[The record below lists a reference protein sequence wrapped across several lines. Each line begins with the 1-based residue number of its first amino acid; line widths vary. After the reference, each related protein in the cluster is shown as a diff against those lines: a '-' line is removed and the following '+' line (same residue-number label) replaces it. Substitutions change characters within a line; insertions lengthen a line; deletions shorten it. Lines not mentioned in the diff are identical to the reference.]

1 MDIMLKVLKSNFEE
15 EIMEEINSSFIKI
28 DKNKESISNLSR
40 KNDKIYSDLSLTKAE
55 LLKYLTIKLD
65 NLKSKHFLTLS
76 EFLYP
81 EKTYNEMNGKNI
93 RDDFIFLFYDSL
105 NKIHVL
111 YPDDI
116 SALFIYKQV
125 KKVDANN
132 FRNFTEDNIRK
143 DIEKVWNTTK
153 RFNWIS
159 SLEKSD
165 SLRILRKDGI
175 LIIPTFIYLS
185 NGRKTHSKMK
195 INNCFIFRRTP
206 ETKKLFEMRDLIL
219 KILQSN

>member
-1 MDIMLKVLKSNFEE
+1 MLKILKTNFEG
-15 EIMEEINSSFIKI
+15 EIMEEIRTSFEKI
-28 DKNKESISNLSR
+28 EKNKESMENLSR
-40 KNDKIYSDLSLTKAE
+40 KNDKIYSDLSLTKTE

-81 EKTYNEMNGKNI
+81 EKSYNEMNSKKI
-93 RDDFIFLFYDSL
+93 REDFIFLFYDSL
-105 NKIHVL
+105 KKVHVL

-132 FRNFTEDNIRK
+132 FRQISEDNIRK
-143 DIEKVWNTTK
+143 DIEKIWNTNK

-159 SLEKSD
+159 SLEKAD
-165 SLRILRKDGI
+165 SLRIVRRDGV

-195 INNCFIFRRTP
+195 INNCFVFKRNTD
-206 ETKKLFEMRDLIL
+206 TKQLFEMRDLIL
-219 KILQSN
+219 KILETN